1 MIGWCIAGGVLLLF
15 LLILLTP
22 VVFSV
27 NYDDFRDIFMWKV
40 SWLGIPL
47 LCSTGIGLFQRKKK
61 PQEQAKPKKKQ
72 KKKPEKPEDAK
83 EKMRRSWDMYWSLI
97 RRVPKALR
105 LLWKGISIRKL
116 TIGVQVGRFDA
127 SVCAQ
132 AYGAANAA
140 VYTALGL
147 LQSMMRVSVEQVQI
161 RCAFG
166 TEKTNWIV
174 RGKLCACLLAVLAA
188 ACSVVLGLL
197 SGGKKPQ
204 SVHAKEEPPMQKQNA
219 ASEAVSAG
227 SRR

>member
-47 LCSTGIGLFQRKKK
+47 LCSTGTGLFQRKKK

-97 RRVPKALR
+97 RRVDSAGWDKETVTFLHVILRHRKERIGFMAKSRIARHHLQFLFQTYRPNRQKSQKLR
-105 LLWKGISIRKL
+105 L
-116 TIGVQVGRFDA
+116 
-127 SVCAQ
+127 
-132 AYGAANAA
+132 
-140 VYTALGL
+140 
-147 LQSMMRVSVEQVQI
+147 
-161 RCAFG
+161 
-166 TEKTNWIV
+166 
-174 RGKLCACLLAVLAA
+174 
-188 ACSVVLGLL
+188 
-197 SGGKKPQ
+197 
-204 SVHAKEEPPMQKQNA
+204 
-219 ASEAVSAG
+219 
-227 SRR
+227 

>member
-47 LCSTGIGLFQRKKK
+47 LCSTGTGLFQRKKSRRN
-61 PQEQAKPKKKQ
+61 KQ
-72 KKKPEKPEDAK
+72 SRRKTKKKPEKPEDAK

-174 RGKLCACLLAVLAA
+174 RGKLCACLLAA